1 MKLAQVSI
9 DIAKM
14 KTFHREN
21 KRSHRPKENIICKK
35 KIVNQKETT
44 NGKMLKEKNQKKK
57 RKRFRNQS
65 KNKHI
70 SSIRINGNTIPSQK
84 FNLQRKSQTIQ
95 NIRKL
100 PKKIH
105 KIKSKK

>member
-44 NGKMLKEKNQKKK
+44 NGKMLKEKNQKRRGKDSEISQK
-57 RKRFRNQS
+57 INILAQS
-65 KNKHI
+65 ELMV
-70 SSIRINGNTIPSQK
+70 IPSQAK
-84 FNLQRKSQTIQ
+84 NLIFRG
-95 NIRKL
+95 RVKL
-100 PKKIH
+100 
-105 KIKSKK
+105 SKT